1 MRKLGTVLLM
11 STVAG
16 AFLALAAC
24 GTPPRNDDA
33 VSYFGSTT
41 VRVDVDR
48 ARSTDANF
56 RASR

>member
-1 MRKLGTVLLM
+1 MRKLGTIALM
-11 STVAG
+11 GVVGG

-24 GTPPRNDDA
+24 SPAPRNDDA

-48 ARSTDANF
+48 ARSTDANY
-56 RASR
+56 RPRQ